1 MPSLSLPAFLAL
13 AAQCTPL
20 AADGRAIVPPE
31 TLASV
36 VQTESGF
43 GPLAVGVNEPGVKP
57 PAFGS
62 LVQAAAWVTA
72 NAHRSID
79 VGVTQINSS
88 AGHMQRRGLPVSAA
102 LDPCVAIWVGSEVLR
117 DCYRTAPAQEPQQRL
132 REAASCYNTGTH
144 TRGFG
149 NGYVRRFLASA
160 EVVVPAIRLRRDLPN
175 AADAPVVPEP
185 AQPRRPVLLE
195 TLDLLHP
202 AEPVAP
208 LEEER
213 G

>member
-1 MPSLSLPAFLAL
+1 MPSLSLPAFLVL

-20 AADGRAIVPPE
+20 AANGQPIVPPE

-43 GPLAVGVNEPGVKP
+43 GSLAVGVNEAGVKA

-62 LVQAAAWVTA
+62 LVQAAAWVTV

-79 VGVTQINSS
+79 VGVTQINTR

-102 LDPCVAIWVGSEVLR
+102 LDPCVAIRVGAEVLR
-117 DCYRTAPAQEPQQRL
+117 DCYRTAPAAEPQQRL
-132 REAASCYNTGTH
+132 RQAASCYNAGNH
-144 TRGFG
+144 WRGFE

-160 EVVVPAIRLRRDLPN
+160 EVVVPAIRLRRDLLSAP
-175 AADAPVVPEP
+175 DAPVVPEP
-185 AQPRRPVLLE
+185 PRPRRPALIE

-202 AEPVAP
+202 AEPATP
-208 LEEER
+208 PEEER